1 MDNFS
6 VWAFIGA
13 STPHARVQLQTV
25 DHLALLQVGTHNLI
39 DIARVHIG
47 VPNTF
52 GIHDGNRAARTPVQT
67 SCFVDP
73 HPARAIQVGFAY
85 RALAV
90 VKGFLRMVLGA
101 RSLTTF
107 AFVQAKENVALKVMG
122 GLGRGYWRNG
132 CGHGAL

>member
-1 MDNFS
+1 
-6 VWAFIGA
+6 VY
-13 STPHARVQLQTV
+13 
-25 DHLALLQVGTHNLI
+25 HLAILQVGTHNLI

-73 HPARAIQVGFAY
+73 HPARAIQIGFAY

-101 RSLTTF
+101 RSLATF

-122 GLGRGYWRNG
+122 GLGRGDWRNG

>member
-1 MDNFS
+1 
-6 VWAFIGA
+6 VY
-13 STPHARVQLQTV
+13 
-25 DHLALLQVGTHNLI
+25 HLAILQVGTHNLI

-101 RSLTTF
+101 RSLATF

>member
-1 MDNFS
+1 MDSFC

-25 DHLALLQVGTHNLI
+25 DHLAILQVGAHNLI

-52 GIHDGNRAARTPVQT
+52 GVHDRNRAARTPVQT

-73 HPARAIQVGFAY
+73 HPARAIQIGFAY

-101 RSLTTF
+101 RSLTIF
-107 AFVQAKENVALKVMG
+107 AFV
-122 GLGRGYWRNG
+122 
-132 CGHGAL
+132 